1 MGFTGALI
9 GAALSVGGSLYSS
22 HQQKK
27 QQRAA
32 TVAAQEVA
40 KRNVSVGVSAAD
52 PTQATTDTG
61 ESEEVNRQ
69 NASRRRYGMART
81 VNPGGVLGSLTG
93 GRKTLGG

>member
-1 MGFTGALI
+1 
-9 GAALSVGGSLYSS
+9 
-22 HQQKK
+22 
-27 QQRAA
+27 
-32 TVAAQEVA
+32 
-40 KRNVSVGVSAAD
+40 VGVSAAD

>member
-9 GAALSVGGSLYSS
+9 SAALSVGGSLYGS

-27 QQRAA
+27 QQQAA
-32 TVAAQEVA
+32 TVAAQEAA
-40 KRNVSVGVSAAD
+40 KRNVSVGASAAD
-52 PTQATTDTG
+52 PTQAAADTG

-69 NASRRRYGMART
+69 NASKRRYGMART

>member
-9 GAALSVGGSLYSS
+9 SAALSVGGSLSSS

-27 QQRAA
+27 LQRAA
-32 TVAAQEVA
+32 TVAAPEAA

-52 PTQATTDTG
+52 PSQITADAG
-61 ESEEVNRQ
+61 ENEEVNRQ
-69 NASRRRYGMART
+69 NANRRRYGMART

>member
-9 GAALSVGGSLYSS
+9 SAALSVGGSLYSS

-32 TVAAQEVA
+32 TVAAQEAA

-52 PTQATTDTG
+52 PSQITADAG
-61 ESEEVNRQ
+61 ENEEVNRQ
-69 NASRRRYGMART
+69 NANRRRKCRR
-81 VNPGGVLGSLTG
+81 
-93 GRKTLGG
+93 GRHR

>member
-1 MGFTGALI
+1 M
-9 GAALSVGGSLYSS
+9 GGSLYSS

-32 TVAAQEVA
+32 TVAAQEAA

-52 PTQATTDTG
+52 PSQITADAG
-61 ESEEVNRQ
+61 ENEEVNRQ

-81 VNPGGVLGSLTG
+81 VNPGGVLVSLTG